1 MVRFASITKNFEDRR
16 FVPLRSWKNLVKPF
30 SFEICN
36 GQISYF
42 SPILPVIIFGKRIL
56 SLFWRSLWFTFFW
69 PMDKANLPGQFSRT
83 KKVRWMYWHRL
94 AWVWSN
100 HLTLPLSFQSCF
112 PAKGWQSRPL
122 FFSLA
127 IIVNLL
133 SLRAQI
139 KQICLVAFA
148 EQRGFDG
155 SPNILFFEWPPL
167 LENIRLSKGHSRL
180 IWPSLG

>member
-83 KKVRWMYWHRL
+83 KKVRWMYWYRL

-112 PAKGWQSRPL
+112 PAKGCRH
-122 FFSLA
+122 
-127 IIVNLL
+127 L
-133 SLRAQI
+133 SVRIKISQI
-139 KQICLVAFA
+139 GEVSGWM
-148 EQRGFDG
+148 RGCIEKKG
-155 SPNILFFEWPPL
+155 WVTR
-167 LENIRLSKGHSRL
+167 LEVVWELYG
-180 IWPSLG
+180 

>member
-1 MVRFASITKNFEDRR
+1 MDRLAIS
-16 FVPLRSWKNLVKPF
+16 PL
-30 SFEICN
+30 SF
-36 GQISYF
+36 Q
-42 SPILPVIIFGKRIL
+42 
-56 SLFWRSLWFTFFW
+56 SLFLAKEFSLFFDDHCDLTFFDPFW
-69 PMDKANLPGQFSRT
+69 PKLPGQFSRT

-133 SLRAQI
+133 SLRAWI
-139 KQICLVAFA
+139 KQICLVDFA

-180 IWPSLG
+180 IWPNLG